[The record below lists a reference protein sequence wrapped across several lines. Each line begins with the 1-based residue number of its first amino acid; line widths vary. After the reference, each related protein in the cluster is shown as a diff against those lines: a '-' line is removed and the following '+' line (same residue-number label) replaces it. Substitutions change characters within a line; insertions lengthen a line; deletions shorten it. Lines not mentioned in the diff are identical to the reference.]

1 MGVERINELGCPS
14 WRKFSPELA
23 PDDVIG
29 SLYVHGLPLPSHR
42 RLALMC
48 VTVHLL
54 TASLRPVGAVGV
66 YYGGQLLVKDAV
78 TRPVPCSANPRW
90 GQWLTFDDLLFSNV
104 PRVRVLHQLTTPLA
118 PRGVIEH

>member
-42 RLALMC
+42 RRALMC
-48 VTVHLL
+48 VTAHLL
-54 TASLRPVGAVGV
+54 TASAGGCSRGLLWRTAAGEGRGHKVRAVFGQPALGAVAHV
-66 YYGGQLLVKDAV
+66 RRSPLLECPSRA
-78 TRPVPCSANPRW
+78 S
-90 GQWLTFDDLLFSNV
+90 S
-104 PRVRVLHQLTTPLA
+104 TTPLA
-118 PRGVIEH
+118 RGVMEH